1 MQTSLNQAA
10 HNQEFHDSIH
20 ATFHGKY
27 CDWKNTS
34 LFYVAIHLMKGL
46 AMLRGID
53 IGSSHQE
60 IEKNVNPDR
69 HGATMRITKG
79 AWIDY
84 KSLFRYS
91 HSARYDGFASP
102 EAFDKIRAVEHKEC
116 LHHLQNFKK
125 YVKAQG
131 LPI

>member
-1 MQTSLNQAA
+1 MQRFLDQAA
-10 HNQEFHDSIH
+10 HNQDFHDSID
-20 ATFHGKY
+20 ATFQGKY
-27 CDWKNTS
+27 CDWKNTA

-46 AMLRGID
+46 AHHRGID

-69 HGATMRITKG
+69 HGAKMRISKG
-79 AWIDY
+79 AWSDY

-91 HSARYDGFASP
+91 HAARYDGFSNP
-102 EAFDKIRAVEHKEC
+102 STFQTLRSLEHREC
-116 LHHLQNFKK
+116 TLHLQNLKK
-125 YVKAQG
+125 YLKTQG